1 MSALASHSNSF
12 SAHLALAAGVSVSIS
27 APTLADLQQ
36 VVGKLQPTEAA
47 NDTPAPTTGK
57 SKPAATPAQTAA
69 ATAPAGKPATQTTE
83 PSAPAAAAQAAQ
95 GEAGNATPAGQAA
108 DASTASS
115 TKPEGEAAV
124 TFGALK
130 KAFLA
135 LSTKAD
141 GRAKCEAV
149 LKPFNLTKLSDSLP
163 TEHRGKPADQ
173 VNDVACDAFAPILKA
188 IEQASA

>member
-1 MSALASHSNSF
+1 MSALLAGASANF
-12 SAHLALAAGVSVSIS
+12 EFNGAHITLSCSSPEELLNALAKF
-27 APTLADLQQ
+27 
-36 VVGKLQPTEAA
+36 GKGAA
-47 NDTPAPTTGK
+47 NDTPAPASGK
-57 SKPAATPAQTAA
+57 SKPAAAPAQTAA

-163 TEHRGKPADQ
+163 SEHRGKPADQ

-188 IEQASA
+188 IEEASK